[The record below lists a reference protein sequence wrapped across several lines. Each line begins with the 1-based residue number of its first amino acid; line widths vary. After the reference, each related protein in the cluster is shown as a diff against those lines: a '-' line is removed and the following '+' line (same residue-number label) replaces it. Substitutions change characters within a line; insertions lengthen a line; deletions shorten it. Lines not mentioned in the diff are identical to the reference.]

1 MKITVCLVLFCLVHV
16 SVCSVLGHAP
26 ASYKTNLLVTQ
37 GKKSKEVKSE
47 ISFDE
52 TTVRI
57 SNGKPSTVVKQF
69 GYADITGA
77 DYSYSKKPLLS
88 TGGAIA
94 TAILLGVFVIPFL
107 FMKKKQHWLTIKGKE
122 DFVVMRLEK
131 DNFRQIKSEL
141 EVRKIV
147 VTTVNEDSKSD
158 DSKKSEK

>member
-1 MKITVCLVLFCLVHV
+1 MRDGIEMNRISWTIITVIVV
-16 SVCSVLGHAP
+16 
-26 ASYKTNLLVTQ
+26 VT
-37 GKKSKEVKSE
+37 
-47 ISFDE
+47 
-52 TTVRI
+52 
-57 SNGKPSTVVKQF
+57 
-69 GYADITGA
+69 
-77 DYSYSKKPLLS
+77 
-88 TGGAIA
+88 
-94 TAILLGVFVIPFL
+94 VFVIPFL